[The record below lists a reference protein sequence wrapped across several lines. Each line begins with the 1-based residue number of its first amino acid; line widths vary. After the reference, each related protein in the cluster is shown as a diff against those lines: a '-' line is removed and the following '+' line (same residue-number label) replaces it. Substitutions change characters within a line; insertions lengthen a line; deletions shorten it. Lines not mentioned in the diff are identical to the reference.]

1 MSAREDA
8 KKRTEI
14 LKSLREQHQ
23 GTVERTQAL
32 LREQNSIRKQ
42 IRLVMLDGP
51 KTIPEVTAA
60 TQLPGKVVMWHMIA
74 MKKYNLI
81 AEMGISGSYYQYQ
94 LMEAK

>member
-1 MSAREDA
+1 MSTREDA
-8 KKRTEI
+8 KQRTET
-14 LKSLREQHQ
+14 LKSLREEHQ
-23 GTVERTQAL
+23 GTVERTQER

-42 IRLVMLDGP
+42 IRLAMSDGP

-74 MKKYNLI
+74 MKKYNLVT
-81 AEMGISGSYYQYQ
+81 EVGMSGSYYQYQ